1 MSIVITGI
9 CLPEKC
15 CKCKI
20 FRKNIGVCPVAG
32 RHVAD
37 PSVKPDWCPLVV
49 CEVADA
55 AKLRSIW
62 AAEPEILETIEKAVI
77 S

>member
-1 MSIVITGI
+1 MSVII
-9 CLPEKC
+9 PVMCLPEKC
-15 CKCKI
+15 CKCRI
-20 FRKNIGVCPVAG
+20 YRKNTGTCPVAG

-37 PSVKPDWCPLVV
+37 PSVKPAWCPIAD

-77 S
+77 V